1 MISNMFKNDHA
12 AVEDLRESKILR
24 DEYTNAYGSDLSEV
38 TGDAKIF
45 KE

>member
-1 MISNMFKNDHA
+1 MIVHMFKGDPA
-12 AVEDLRESKILR
+12 AIEDLRESKILR
-24 DEYTNAYGSDLSEV
+24 DEYTNAYGEDISEI

>member
-1 MISNMFKNDHA
+1 MISQMFRDDHA
-12 AVEDLRESKILR
+12 AIEDLRESKILR
-24 DEYTNAYGSDLSEV
+24 DEYVNAYGGDLTDI